1 MVVTRVIVCH
11 LDNDAKDMRMLGDE
25 GGESQKKPVEFCSAV
40 DKRIIERE
48 EYGGHEGREE
58 QMQLE
63 VGKEK
68 T

>member
-1 MVVTRVIVCH
+1 MCH

-25 GGESQKKPVEFCSAV
+25 GGESRKKPVEFCSAV